1 MRISPEAVRTP
12 EYLRSEENGM
22 VSRICSVGLNL
33 AVFSSFAFKA
43 SDVALSVAEWLKIAI
58 SAVSRAFLG

>member
-33 AVFSSFAFKA
+33 AVFSSFDFKA
-43 SDVALSVAEWLKIAI
+43 SEVAVSALELARIAF
-58 SAVSRAFLG
+58 SAFSRAF